1 MLVWLDLDQAGLDR
15 AYDQAVWAA
24 NRNLVNARRDQAG
37 AAARQRLNPT
47 RHQYGSVPYEAF
59 DYFACGRTRA
69 PVMIFVHGGAWRA
82 GEAWMCAHLAEPFVA
97 SGVNVAILDFVDVVA
112 AGGNLT
118 SMVEQVRAGI
128 AWIVKNA
135 ERLGFDTARVYVSG
149 HSSGAHLASC
159 ALITDWSEDYGLADD
174 VVKGAVL
181 ISGMYDLEPVRRSAR
196 SDYVRFDDDIVDR
209 LSAVRHL
216 DKIRCPLILAY
227 GGEESPEFQRQTQHF
242 DEVLRAN
249 GKNAVAVKCDYVN
262 HFEMLETLHNPYS
275 PVGRLAITMTT
286 KG

>member
-47 RHQYGSVPYEAF
+47 RHQYGSTAYEAF
-59 DYFACGRTRA
+59 DYFTCGRARA

-82 GEAWMCAHLAEPFVA
+82 GEAWMCAHLAEPFIA
-97 SGVNVAILDFVDVVA
+97 SGVNVAILDFIDVVA
-112 AGGNLT
+112 AGGDLMT
-118 SMVEQVRAGI
+118 MVRQVRAGI

-135 ERLGFDTARVYVSG
+135 GRLECDSDRVYVSG

-159 ALITDWSEDYGLADD
+159 AVITDWRAEYGVSDD

-196 SDYVRFDDDIVDR
+196 SSYVRFDDDVVER

-227 GGEESPEFQRQTQHF
+227 GGEESPEFQRQTRHF
-242 DEVLRAN
+242 DEALRAD
-249 GKNAVAVKCDYVN
+249 GRDAVTIKCDYFN
-262 HFEMLETLHNPYS
+262 HFEMLETLHNPYG
-275 PVGRLAITMTT
+275 PVGQVAIAMTA
-286 KG
+286 KS